1 MATPTDLPAQADA
14 QPGGSD
20 APSTELPPDEV
31 LRDPPESDAAA
42 EAERRAP
49 LPWRTIALGTAGT
62 VLLMLSAVGAGGTLI
77 HDPLIGTGPLSA
89 IRYGHGKMLA
99 TATLY
104 IGFALVVWAWV
115 RLGRHVLAGRVA
127 ARPVL
132 LAAVCWAIP
141 MLFSPPVFTR
151 DVFSYLAQ
159 GAQALH
165 GFDPYAAGPVVL
177 NDYPD
182 LVQNVHP
189 FWQNTPAP
197 YGPLFLLIAK
207 GVAAVVGQH
216 MIIGVILMR
225 LVLVPGLV
233 LTVWAL
239 RGLVH
244 ELGGKMS
251 VTMWLAFASPMT
263 VVHLIGGPHNDMLM
277 LGFLTSGTLLTLRRK
292 HWAGIALATLA
303 MAIKPTAA
311 MALPFLVLVWAA
323 HLPDE
328 KWGRRFLKALAPSL
342 GIFVGL
348 FAALTWVAQ
357 LNLGWIVALRA
368 PAMVENWLSA
378 PTALGEIV
386 HSLVRIFVDTPIGF
400 YTIPAR
406 VLGGLVL
413 AYVGVKQWL
422 RSRDGGPDAVK
433 RMALILF
440 LTAALSPVTM
450 PWYLMWGFVIATA
463 MAWQRRH
470 LAIIGAL
477 SVFLVLTYTPG
488 GEDLLYDWW
497 FMACAAALSV
507 LAGVSLLRP
516 DPLGLFTTHHED
528 PEADKPVAT
537 R

>member
-1 MATPTDLPAQADA
+1 MATPTDVPPPPDA
-14 QPGGSD
+14 TH
-20 APSTELPPDEV
+20 APDEV
-31 LRDPPESDAAA
+31 LHELPPQSAAA
-42 EAERRAP
+42 EAEARAP
-49 LPWRTIALGTAGT
+49 LPWRTIALGTVGT
-62 VLLMLSAVGAGGTLI
+62 LMLSLSAIGAGGTLI

-89 IRYGHGKMLA
+89 IRYGHGMMLA

-115 RLGRHVLAGRVA
+115 RLGRHVLAGRVG

-132 LAAVCWAIP
+132 LAAVCWAAP
-141 MLFSPPVFTR
+141 MLISPPVFTR

-177 NDYPD
+177 NDFPD

-216 MIIGVILMR
+216 MIVGVILMR
-225 LVLVPGLV
+225 IVLLPGLV

-244 ELGGKMS
+244 ELGGKIS

-277 LGFLTSGTLLTLRRK
+277 LGLLTSGTLLTLRRK

-311 MALPFLVLVWAA
+311 MALPFLVLVWAG
-323 HLPDE
+323 HLE
-328 KWGRRFLKALAPSL
+328 GTWGRRFLRALAPSL

-348 FAALTWVAQ
+348 FAAITWVAQ
-357 LNLGWIVALRA
+357 LNLGWIIALRA

-406 VLGGLVL
+406 ILGGLVL
-413 AYVGVKQWL
+413 VYVGVKQWW

-470 LAIIGAL
+470 LAIIGGL

-516 DPLGLFTTHHED
+516 DPLGLFVTHHED
-528 PEADKPVAT
+528 PEADKPVVT
-537 R
+537 D